1 MIAEAID
8 TVITLG
14 WALAAWLTV
23 FATVGTIILLG
34 AATTGAWAWRTAWR
48 AFSGAWRRAT
58 GANTAPDVPEAVA
71 TLPEPAD
78 GHTEPHRPAWAHTD
92 KDAA

>member
-1 MIAEAID
+1 VIAEAID

-14 WALAAWLTV
+14 WALLAWLTV

-48 AFSGAWRRAT
+48 AIGGAWRRAT
-58 GANTAPDVPEAVA
+58 GANTGPDALGAVA
-71 TLPEPAD
+71 PLPEPAD
-78 GHTEPHRPAWAHTD
+78 GHTEPRHPAWAHTD